1 MAVIVAFF
9 GLLLLGIPIS
19 MVVLGASTLG
29 VILYSSTPLQIVVQQ
44 MFSGLNN
51 YVLLAVPLFIISGTI
66 ASKGSTAKYLT
77 EVMTIIFGRMRGG
90 TVIAAIAS
98 CTFFAAISGSSF
110 ATIVAIGSIMLPAL
124 KEQEYPDRLSV
135 GCICSGGSIGVL
147 IPPSAPMIALCVAL
161 GSSVGRQFM
170 AGVIPGVIL
179 ALAWGVYTYIVCAKN
194 HYGRPVKY
202 TFAEA
207 RSIIF
212 KAIPSLLYPVIVL
225 GSIYGGLAT
234 PTESAAISIV
244 YVVLIEL
251 FVYRTAS
258 FKDLYNAFKGSLVNS
273 AGITFI
279 ISASQLLTWFITTQR
294 LPAKISEWIVTT
306 ITSPQLFLLV
316 IIAIFFVAGC
326 FMELVALM
334 VILGPILSPTLASYG
349 IDPIHFGIVCVMAAQ
364 VSYIT
369 PPFGMNLFVTMN
381 LTKRGLGDVARSSL
395 PFLIILVLCMFLM
408 AYVPQL
414 SLWLPN
420 MMMGAAVV

>member
-1 MAVIVAFF
+1 
-9 GLLLLGIPIS
+9 
-19 MVVLGASTLG
+19 
-29 VILYSSTPLQIVVQQ
+29 
-44 MFSGLNN
+44 
-51 YVLLAVPLFIISGTI
+51 
-66 ASKGSTAKYLT
+66 
-77 EVMTIIFGRMRGG
+77 
-90 TVIAAIAS
+90 
-98 CTFFAAISGSSF
+98 
-110 ATIVAIGSIMLPAL
+110 
-124 KEQEYPDRLSV
+124 
-135 GCICSGGSIGVL
+135 
-147 IPPSAPMIALCVAL
+147 
-161 GSSVGRQFM
+161 
-170 AGVIPGVIL
+170 
-179 ALAWGVYTYIVCAKN
+179 
-194 HYGRPVKY
+194 VKY